1 MSSSVDRQKLL
12 IEMVMRQTQYTY
24 EEAAEKLEACNNDYM
39 TVIRGSMGINKVED
53 KTVTSIN
60 QHVYK
65 EIRGLMDVAA
75 SDYRRKKEM
84 EQKRAEFIE
93 KLREEYNRR
102 QEASKSTMLPI
113 EEGNGEEGN
122 GEEGNGEEG
131 NEVVSRINESLL
143 VE

>member
-1 MSSSVDRQKLL
+1 MSSDIDRQKLL

-24 EEAAEKLEACNNDYM
+24 EEAAEQLEKCNNDYM
-39 TVIRGSMGINKVED
+39 TVIRESMGINKVED

-60 QHVYK
+60 QQVYK

-75 SDYRRKKEM
+75 GDYRRKKEM
-84 EQKRAEFIE
+84 EKKKAELIE

-102 QEASKSTMLPI
+102 QEASKSTMSLI

-122 GEEGNGEEG
+122 GE
-131 NEVVSRINESLL
+131 VS
-143 VE
+143 